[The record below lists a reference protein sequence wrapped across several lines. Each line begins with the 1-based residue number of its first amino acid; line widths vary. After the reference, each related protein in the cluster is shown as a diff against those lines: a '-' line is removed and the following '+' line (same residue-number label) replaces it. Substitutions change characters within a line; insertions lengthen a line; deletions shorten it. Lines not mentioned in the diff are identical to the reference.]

1 MGLTTNPCLATVLVR
16 SQSCSNNMAKVIC
29 LLVWAGLASAA
40 PQRTILL
47 GGRDNSLDTG
57 SVVDTILAQLDTPIN
72 NAIQAALSG
81 LYTSKTVSSSPVET
95 SFTSVVSQTPAITV
109 QTSGTFSS
117 AEGSED
123 NIEGQ
128 FNGFSTSEGDSS
140 SFTSNTVSE
149 DSASFFSSSLQ
160 SSQDSNSFFSSN
172 SFQGSSSSGSLEDS
186 YVPLTTFTDSTS
198 SSDSGSGF
206 NSGSSSSSSSS
217 DSSSS
222 IVSQVVGSLGPQI
235 DEAVRA
241 ALAALETTTTTTTTT
256 TAAPEPAPA
265 PVTSVVEQSQSQS
278 ESQSQASLV
287 KQIISALT
295 PSIAKE
301 VQLHFSSSSSS
312 SSTSSTSS
320 TSTSSV
326 SSEAKATLT
335 QQVLDAIAPSVSSAV
350 SSQINSLKASAIS
363 SAVSESQTASYVT
376 QIIA

>member
-81 LYTSKTVSSSPVET
+81 LYNSKTVSSSPVET

-128 FNGFSTSEGDSS
+128 FNGFSSSEGDSS

-160 SSQDSNSFFSSN
+160 SSQDSNSFFSS
-172 SFQGSSSSGSLEDS
+172 SSSGSLEDS

-198 SSDSGSGF
+198 SSGSDSGF
-206 NSGSSSSSSSS
+206 NSGSSSSSSST
-217 DSSSS
+217 DSSSL
-222 IVSQVVGSLGPQI
+222 VSQVVGELGPQI
-235 DEAVRA
+235 D
-241 ALAALETTTTTTTTT
+241 
-256 TAAPEPAPA
+256 
-265 PVTSVVEQSQSQS
+265 
-278 ESQSQASLV
+278 
-287 KQIISALT
+287 
-295 PSIAKE
+295 
-301 VQLHFSSSSSS
+301 
-312 SSTSSTSS
+312 
-320 TSTSSV
+320 
-326 SSEAKATLT
+326 
-335 QQVLDAIAPSVSSAV
+335 
-350 SSQINSLKASAIS
+350 
-363 SAVSESQTASYVT
+363 
-376 QIIA
+376 

>member
-1 MGLTTNPCLATVLVR
+1 MGLTANPCLATVLL
-16 SQSCSNNMAKVIC
+16 QSHIYNMAKVIC
-29 LLVWAGLASAA
+29 LLAWAGLASAA

-47 GGRDNSLDTG
+47 GGGRDSSLNTEG
-57 SVVDTILAQLDTPIN
+57 VVDTILAQLDTPIN

-81 LYTSKTVSSSPVET
+81 LYSSKAVSSSPVET
-95 SFTSVVSQTPAITV
+95 SFTSVVSQAPAITV

-117 AEGSED
+117 AEGSQS

-140 SFTSNTVSE
+140 SFTSNTVSD

-172 SFQGSSSSGSLEDS
+172 SFQGSSSSGSVEDS
-186 YVPLTTFTDSTS
+186 YVPLTTFTDSSSTS
-198 SSDSGSGF
+198 GSDSGF
-206 NSGSSSSSSSS
+206 NSGTSSSASSSSTDGSSL
-217 DSSSS
+217 
-222 IVSQVVGSLGPQI
+222 VSQVVGELGPQI

-241 ALAALETTTTTTTTT
+241 ALAALKSTTTTTTTTET
-256 TAAPEPAPA
+256 PEPAPTTVTS
-265 PVTSVVEQSQSQS
+265 VTSVVE

-301 VQLHFSSSSSS
+301 VQLHFSSTS

-320 TSTSSV
+320 SS
-326 SSEAKATLT
+326 
-335 QQVLDAIAPSVSSAV
+335 
-350 SSQINSLKASAIS
+350 
-363 SAVSESQTASYVT
+363 
-376 QIIA
+376 

>member
-1 MGLTTNPCLATVLVR
+1 MGLTANPCLATVLL
-16 SQSCSNNMAKVIC
+16 QSHIYNMAKVIC
-29 LLVWAGLASAA
+29 LLAWAGLASAA

-47 GGRDNSLDTG
+47 GGRDSSSLNTG

-81 LYTSKTVSSSPVET
+81 LYSSKAVSSSPVET
-95 SFTSVVSQTPAITV
+95 SFTSVVSQAPAITV

-117 AEGSED
+117 AEGSQS

-140 SFTSNTVSE
+140 SFTSNTVSD

-172 SFQGSSSSGSLEDS
+172 SFQGSSSSGSVEDS
-186 YVPLTTFTDSTS
+186 YVPLTPFTDSSSTS
-198 SSDSGSGF
+198 GSDSGF
-206 NSGSSSSSSSS
+206 NSGTSSGTSSSSSSSS
-217 DSSSS
+217 TDGSSL
-222 IVSQVVGSLGPQI
+222 VSQVVGELGPQI

-241 ALAALETTTTTTTTT
+241 ALAALKSTTTTTTTTET
-256 TAAPEPAPA
+256 PEPAPTTVTS
-265 PVTSVVEQSQSQS
+265 VTSVVEE

-301 VQLHFSSSSSS
+301 VQLHFSSTS
-312 SSTSSTSS
+312 SSTS
-320 TSTSSV
+320 
-326 SSEAKATLT
+326 
-335 QQVLDAIAPSVSSAV
+335 
-350 SSQINSLKASAIS
+350 
-363 SAVSESQTASYVT
+363 
-376 QIIA
+376 

>member
-128 FNGFSTSEGDSS
+128 FNGFSTSEGDSA

-149 DSASFFSSSLQ
+149 ASASFFSSSLQ

-198 SSDSGSGF
+198 SSDSGF
-206 NSGSSSSSSSS
+206 NSGSSSSSSSSSS

-241 ALAALETTTTTTTTT
+241 ALAALKTTTTPTTTTTT

-265 PVTSVVEQSQSQS
+265 PVTSVVEQS
-278 ESQSQASLV
+278 
-287 KQIISALT
+287 
-295 PSIAKE
+295 
-301 VQLHFSSSSSS
+301 
-312 SSTSSTSS
+312 
-320 TSTSSV
+320 
-326 SSEAKATLT
+326 
-335 QQVLDAIAPSVSSAV
+335 
-350 SSQINSLKASAIS
+350 
-363 SAVSESQTASYVT
+363 ESQTASYVT
-376 QIIA
+376 QIIAALQPQITSAVNSALRQ